1 MTRDRSTPRWAIV
14 AILAGLGLVGYLTCM
29 NLSVAAKFM
38 MPELNLT
45 EIQMGQV
52 FSAFMVGYTVC
63 QIPAGLLAD
72 WLGPRKVLVTAVLGW
87 AVITVLTGIIPGTLV
102 MVGTPA
108 LVALV
113 LLRLILG
120 ALQSPTYPAG
130 ARELQAWFGPHE
142 RAVGFGVIIA
152 GTMLGSAV
160 TPPIV
165 ASLMVAIGWRASFYW
180 ATILPL
186 IIAWLCWRYLTKM
199 AVDGGANSGG
209 DESSDG
215 DAASAAPGRLEISGA
230 RQIVSELWIVL
241 RQRSLMYLFSSYF
254 LLGCLWY
261 LFIFWFFLYLVD
273 VRGFSVLRGGVF
285 ASLPFFAATITSPLG
300 GAIADRSSRTRGTF
314 NGKRIVAVIAFTGAA
329 VCLVGGATATSAYVA
344 IGFLSLARGLVEGT
358 EGLFWAGAVEIGGS
372 RAGAASGALNMANN
386 LGGIVAGAVTPILA
400 AKLGWIAV
408 LTTAGAL
415 SLLAG
420 VLWFGVRPPV
430 GDPQDVS
437 TASIAA

>member
-1 MTRDRSTPRWAIV
+1 MTRDRPTPRWGMV
-14 AILAGLGLVGYLTCM
+14 AILAGLGLVSYLTRM

-38 MPELNLT
+38 MPELGLT
-45 EIQMGQV
+45 EVQMGQI
-52 FSAFMVGYTVC
+52 FAAFMVGYTVC

-108 LVALV
+108 LIALV
-113 LLRLILG
+113 VLRLILG

-130 ARELQAWFGPHE
+130 AREMKAWFEPDE
-142 RAVGFGVIIA
+142 RAVGFGIIIA

-160 TPPIV
+160 TPPVV

-186 IIAWLCWRYLTKM
+186 IIALLCWRHLAKAT
-199 AVDGGANSGG
+199 ADGGARS
-209 DESSDG
+209 
-215 DAASAAPGRLEISGA
+215 ASAGQSSGV
-230 RQIVSELWIVL
+230 RGIVGELWSVL
-241 RQRSLMYLFSSYF
+241 RQRSLLYLFSSYF

-273 VRGFSVLRGGVF
+273 VRGFSVLQGGVF
-285 ASLPFFAATITSPLG
+285 ASLPFFAATVTSPLG
-300 GAIADRSSRTRGTF
+300 GWISDKLSRSRGTF
-314 NGKRIVAVIAFTGAA
+314 HGKRIVAVVAFTSAA
-329 VCLVGGATATSAYVA
+329 ACLVGGATATSAYVA
-344 IGFLSLARGLVEGT
+344 IGFLSLALGLIEGT
-358 EGLFWAGAVEIGGS
+358 EGLFWAGAVELGGS

-386 LGGIVAGAVTPILA
+386 LGGIVAGALTPILA

-430 GDPQDVS
+430 GDPQDLS
-437 TASIAA
+437 TGSIAA

>member
-1 MTRDRSTPRWAIV
+1 MMGRARSTPRWGIV
-14 AILAGLGLVGYLTCM
+14 TILAGLGLVSYLTRM

-38 MPELNLT
+38 MPELGLT
-45 EIQMGQV
+45 EIQMGQI
-52 FSAFMVGYTVC
+52 FAAFMVGYTLC

-108 LVALV
+108 LISLIV
-113 LLRLILG
+113 LRLILG

-130 ARELQAWFGPHE
+130 AREMKAWFGPDE
-142 RAVGFGVIIA
+142 RAVGFGIIIA

-160 TPPIV
+160 TPPLV
-165 ASLMVAIGWRASFYW
+165 ASLMVSIGWRASFYW

-186 IIAWLCWRYLTKM
+186 VIGLVCWRYLTK
-199 AVDGGANSGG
+199 ATADGGVHSG
-209 DESSDG
+209 SSD
-215 DAASAAPGRLEISGA
+215 EIKPSGA
-230 RQIVSELWIVL
+230 REIFSELWSVL
-241 RQRSLMYLFSSYF
+241 RQRSLLYLFSSYF
-254 LLGCLWY
+254 LVGCLWY

-285 ASLPFFAATITSPLG
+285 ASLPFLAATVTSPLG
-300 GAIADRSSRTRGTF
+300 GWLADRLSRKRGTF
-314 NGKRIVAVIAFTGAA
+314 AGKRIVAVAAFTLAA
-329 VCLVGGATATSAYVA
+329 GCLVGGATATSAYVA
-344 IGFLSLARGLVEGT
+344 IGFLSLALGFIEGT

-386 LGGIVAGAVTPILA
+386 LGGVVAGALTPILA

-415 SLLAG
+415 SLLAAL
-420 VLWFGVRPPV
+420 LWFGVRPPA
-430 GDPQDVS
+430 GDPQEAS
-437 TASIAA
+437 T

>member
-14 AILAGLGLVGYLTCM
+14 AILAGLGLVSYLTRM

-87 AVITVLTGIIPGTLV
+87 GVITVLTGIIPGTLV

-108 LVALV
+108 LVALI

-130 ARELQAWFGPHE
+130 AREMQAWFGPHE
-142 RAVGFGVIIA
+142 RAVGFGIIIA

-199 AVDGGANSGG
+199 GADGGAG
-209 DESSDG
+209 
-215 DAASAAPGRLEISGA
+215 SAAPGRLELSGA
-230 RQIVSELWIVL
+230 RQIAGELWIVL
-241 RQRSLMYLFSSYF
+241 RQRSLLYLFSSYF

-300 GAIADRSSRTRGTF
+300 GAIADRLSRTRGTF

-344 IGFLSLARGLVEGT
+344 IGFLSLALGLIEGT

-372 RAGAASGALNMANN
+372 RAGAASGALNMSNN

-400 AKLGWIAV
+400 DKVGWIAV

>member
-1 MTRDRSTPRWAIV
+1 MTRDRSTPRWGIV
-14 AILAGLGLVGYLTCM
+14 TILAGLGLASYLTRM

-38 MPELNLT
+38 MPELELT

-52 FSAFMVGYTVC
+52 FSAFMVGYTLC
-63 QIPAGLLAD
+63 QIPAGLFAD
-72 WLGPRKVLVTAVLGW
+72 WFGPRKVLVTAVLGW
-87 AVITVLTGIIPGTLV
+87 AAITVLTGIIPGTLV

-108 LVALV
+108 LIALIV
-113 LLRLILG
+113 LRLILG

-130 ARELQAWFGPHE
+130 AREMKAWFAPDE
-142 RAVGFGVIIA
+142 RAVGFGIIIA

-165 ASLMVAIGWRASFYW
+165 ASLMVAIGWRATFYW

-186 IIAWLCWRYLTKM
+186 IIGFLCWRYLTK
-199 AVDGGANSGG
+199 ASADGGVGSVLPDDGEPSGG
-209 DESSDG
+209 
-215 DAASAAPGRLEISGA
+215 
-230 RQIVSELWIVL
+230 RQIVGELWSLL
-241 RQRSLMYLFSSYF
+241 RQRSLLYLFSSYF
-254 LLGCLWY
+254 LVGCLWY

-300 GAIADRSSRTRGTF
+300 GWLSDRLSRKRGTF
-314 NGKRIVAVIAFTGAA
+314 AGKRIVAVIAFTGAA

-344 IGFLSLARGLVEGT
+344 IGFLSLALGLIEGT

-372 RAGAASGALNMANN
+372 RAGTASGALNMSNN
-386 LGGIVAGAVTPILA
+386 VGGIMAGALTPILA
-400 AKLGWIAV
+400 DKLGWIAV

-420 VLWFGVRPPV
+420 LLWFGVRPPV

>member
-1 MTRDRSTPRWAIV
+1 VT
-14 AILAGLGLVGYLTCM
+14 ILAGLGLVSYLTRM
-29 NLSVAAKFM
+29 NLSIAAKFM
-38 MPELNLT
+38 MPELELT

-52 FSAFMVGYTVC
+52 FSAFMVGYTLC

-72 WLGPRKVLVTAVLGW
+72 WFGPRKVLVTAVLGW
-87 AVITVLTGIIPGTLV
+87 AAITVLTGIIPGTLV

-108 LVALV
+108 LIALV

-130 ARELQAWFGPHE
+130 AREMQAWFGPQE
-142 RAVGFGVIIA
+142 RAVGFGIIIA

-186 IIAWLCWRYLTKM
+186 IIAWFLWRYLTKM
-199 AVDGGANSGG
+199 TADGGAN
-209 DESSDG
+209 

-230 RQIVSELWIVL
+230 RQIAGELWIVL
-241 RQRSLMYLFSSYF
+241 RQRSLLYLFSSYF

-300 GAIADRSSRTRGTF
+300 GWISDRLSRTRGTF
-314 NGKRIVAVIAFTGAA
+314 AGKRIVAVVAFTLAA
-329 VCLVGGATATSAYVA
+329 GCLVGGATATSAYVA
-344 IGFLSLARGLVEGT
+344 IGFLSLALGFIEGT

-372 RAGAASGALNMANN
+372 RAGAASGALNMSNN

-400 AKLGWIAV
+400 DKLGWVAV
-408 LTTAGAL
+408 LTTAGGL

-430 GDPQDVS
+430 GDPQEVP
-437 TASIAA
+437 I

>member
-1 MTRDRSTPRWAIV
+1 MTRHRSAPRWGIV
-14 AILAGLGLVGYLTCM
+14 AILASLGLVSYLTRM

-45 EIQMGQV
+45 EIQMGQI

-63 QIPAGLLAD
+63 QIPAGLFAD
-72 WLGPRKVLVTAVLGW
+72 RLGPRKVLVTAVLGW
-87 AVITVLTGIIPGTLV
+87 SVITVLTGIIPGTLV
-102 MVGTPA
+102 MVGMPA
-108 LVALV
+108 LVALI

-130 ARELQAWFGPHE
+130 AREMKAWFGPHE
-142 RAVGFGVIIA
+142 SAVGFGIIIA

-160 TPPIV
+160 TPPLV

-186 IIAWLCWRYLTKM
+186 IIAWLCWRHLTRP
-199 AVDGGANSGG
+199 ADGGP
-209 DESSDG
+209 SSTEG
-215 DAASAAPGRLEISGA
+215 ASSAASARLEVARA
-230 RQIVSELWIVL
+230 RQIAAELWLVF
-241 RQRSLMYLFSSYF
+241 RQRSLLYLFTSYF

-273 VRGFSVLRGGVF
+273 VRGFTVLQGGIF
-285 ASLPFFAATITSPLG
+285 ASLPFFAATVTAPLG
-300 GAIADRSSRTRGTF
+300 GAIADRLSRRRGTF
-314 NGKRIVAVIAFTGAA
+314 GGKRIVAVAAFTAA
-329 VCLVGGATATSAYVA
+329 AACLVGGATATSAYVA
-344 IGFLSLARGLVEGT
+344 IGFLTLALGLVEGT

-372 RAGAASGALNMANN
+372 RAGAASGALNMFNN
-386 LGGIVAGAVTPILA
+386 LGGIVAGALTPILA
-400 AKLGWIAV
+400 ATLGWIAV

-415 SLLAG
+415 ALLAG

-430 GDPQDVS
+430 GDPRDVS
-437 TASIAA
+437 TESIAA

>member
-1 MTRDRSTPRWAIV
+1 MTQARSTPRWGIV
-14 AILAGLGLVGYLTCM
+14 AILAGLGLVSYLTRM

-38 MPELNLT
+38 MPELGLT
-45 EIQMGQV
+45 EVQMGQI
-52 FSAFMVGYTVC
+52 FAAFMVGYTIC
-63 QIPAGLLAD
+63 QIPAGLFAD

-108 LVALV
+108 LIALV
-113 LLRLILG
+113 VLRLILG
-120 ALQSPTYPAG
+120 VLQSPTYPAG
-130 ARELQAWFGPHE
+130 AREMKAWFGPDE
-142 RAVGFGVIIA
+142 RAVGFGIIIA

-160 TPPIV
+160 TPPLV

-186 IIAWLCWRYLTKM
+186 IIAFLCWRYLAKAT
-199 AVDGGANSGG
+199 ADGGARSASPGQSSGVRG
-209 DESSDG
+209 IAG
-215 DAASAAPGRLEISGA
+215 
-230 RQIVSELWIVL
+230 ELWSVL
-241 RQRSLMYLFSSYF
+241 RQRSLLYLFSSYF

-273 VRGFSVLRGGVF
+273 VRGFSVLQGGVF
-285 ASLPFFAATITSPLG
+285 ASLPFFAATVTSPLG
-300 GAIADRSSRTRGTF
+300 GWIADKLSRGRRTF
-314 NGKRIVAVIAFTGAA
+314 HGKRIVAVVAFTSAA
-329 VCLVGGATATSAYVA
+329 ACLVGGATATSAYVA
-344 IGFLSLARGLVEGT
+344 IGFLSLALGFIEGT

-400 AKLGWIAV
+400 DKLGWIAV

-437 TASIAA
+437 TGAIAA

>member
-1 MTRDRSTPRWAIV
+1 MTRDRSAPRWVIV
-14 AILAGLGLVGYLTCM
+14 AILAGLGLVSYLTRM
-29 NLSVAAKFM
+29 NLSIAAKFM
-38 MPELNLT
+38 MPELSLT
-45 EIQMGQV
+45 EVQMGQV
-52 FSAFMVGYTVC
+52 FAAFMVGYTVC

-87 AVITVLTGIIPGTLV
+87 SVITVLTGIIPGTLV

-108 LVALV
+108 LVALIV
-113 LLRLILG
+113 LRLILG
-120 ALQSPTYPAG
+120 TLQSPTYPAG
-130 ARELQAWFGPHE
+130 AREMQAWFGPHE
-142 RAVGFGVIIA
+142 RAVGFGIIIA

-160 TPPIV
+160 TPPLV

-186 IIAWLCWRYLTKM
+186 IIALLCWRYLGKPT
-199 AVDGGANSGG
+199 ADGGVNS
-209 DESSDG
+209 
-215 DAASAAPGRLEISGA
+215 ASPGRLEFSGA
-230 RQIVSELWIVL
+230 RQIAGELWSVL
-241 RQRSLMYLFSSYF
+241 RQRSLTYLFTSYF

-273 VRGFSVLRGGVF
+273 VRGFSVLQGGVF
-285 ASLPFFAATITSPLG
+285 ASLPFFAATVTSPLG
-300 GAIADRSSRTRGTF
+300 GWIADRLSRTRGTF

-329 VCLVGGATATSAYVA
+329 GCLVGGATATSAYVA
-344 IGFLSLARGLVEGT
+344 IGFLSVALGLIEST
-358 EGLFWAGAVEIGGS
+358 EGLFWASAVEIGGS
-372 RAGAASGALNMANN
+372 RAGAASGALNMSNN

-400 AKLGWIAV
+400 DKLGWIAV

-430 GDPQDVS
+430 DDPQDVS
-437 TASIAA
+437 TGAIAA